1 MEEEKKIENETFL
14 DKFIKGANDSITS
27 LENINRLILDD
38 DNELENLID
47 NLLSKKKLSEQDERL
62 LLEISSKLI
71 NLQEKLKNNKWEK
84 IMKKLNEENEENEEN
99 RGQLR
104 GGKKRKSSKRKN
116 RKTRKTRKNKKSR
129 KQKKRKSRKYK

>member
-1 MEEEKKIENETFL
+1 MEEEKKIEENETFL
-14 DKFIKGANDSITS
+14 GNFIKSANESITK
-27 LENINRLILDD
+27 LKNINRLILDD

-62 LLEISSKLI
+62 LSEISSKLV
-71 NLQEKLKNNKWEK
+71 NLQNKFIDNNKWNK
-84 IMKKLNEENEENEEN
+84 IMKKLNEQN
-99 RGQLR
+99 RSQQR
-104 GGKKRKSSKRKN
+104 GGKKRKLSK